1 MDICACSSVVE
12 RCPDKTEVLG
22 PIPSRRTNGFK
33 YVGRV
38 AELVYAYVS
47 EAYPVRVGS
56 SNLPAP
62 TK

>member
-1 MDICACSSVVE
+1 MLVRMLSYTV
-12 RCPDKTEVLG
+12 
-22 PIPSRRTNGFK
+22 F
-33 YVGRV
+33 GRV

-62 TK
+62 TLFFSRTFFRSKLVVRGYV